1 MPHQCVKCGKIYD
14 NTAQEILK
22 GCSSCGSHFF
32 FFFKEEDLKL
42 RQEAEQLTR
51 QEREEMVKDIEEVV
65 GPQASAENG
74 PIILDLESIRVK
86 KPGKFEI
93 DLVSLFK
100 RKPVIYKV
108 SEGKYIID
116 IASTFQMMN
125 SERREKKD

>member
-1 MPHQCVKCGKIYD
+1 MPHQCVKCGKIYE
-14 NTAQEILK
+14 NTSEEILK

-51 QEREEMVKDIEEVV
+51 QDREEIVKDIEDVIGKDE
-65 GPQASAENG
+65 GDNS
-74 PIILDLESIRVK
+74 PIILDFESVRVK
-86 KPGKFEI
+86 GPGKFEI

-100 RKPVIYKV
+100 RKPIVYKL

-116 IASTFQMMN
+116 IASTFQLLN
-125 SERREKKD
+125 KDKEK